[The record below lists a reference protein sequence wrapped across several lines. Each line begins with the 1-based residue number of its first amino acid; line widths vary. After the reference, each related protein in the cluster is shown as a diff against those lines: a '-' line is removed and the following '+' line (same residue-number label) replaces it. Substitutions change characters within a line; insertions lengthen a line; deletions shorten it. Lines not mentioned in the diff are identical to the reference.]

1 MRTFFQLVT
10 ATTVALM
17 FVLAPPAAA
26 DSGKAA
32 RSRDEAA
39 IRELVAAQAEAW
51 NRSDAAA
58 WSKDFVPDAEFIN
71 IAGTVFKGRAE
82 IETRHAFVFGTLF
95 KGSRTEVTVTRVV
108 FLGGDV
114 AVTDMEHVVTGYAG
128 LPPGVQP
135 TEAGVLKTRMR
146 YVMKKNGKRWEIFAG
161 QNTDV
166 KPASKPGPARPQGA
180 PAGK

>member
-1 MRTFFQLVT
+1 MRAFFQMVT
-10 ATTVALM
+10 TAAAVLM

-26 DSGKAA
+26 DSAQA
-32 RSRDEAA
+32 RSKDEAA

-51 NRSDAAA
+51 NRADAAA
-58 WSKDFVPDAEFIN
+58 WSKGFVPDAEFIN

-82 IETRHAFVFGTLF
+82 IEARHAFVFNTLF

-108 FLGGDV
+108 FLGSDV

-166 KPASKPGPARPQGA
+166 KPASKPGPTQPQGA
-180 PAGK
+180 PAGQ